1 MKIIK
6 RLAFVLGML
15 VNVVMCEV
23 GNKIDNK
30 IKDFC
35 GDSGI
40 SKCISFYETSCDSG
54 NFWACGALNGLNRRD
69 FDKITTIDK
78 NSDMKFGELVCQNYN
93 GSTADIDK
101 IWLNT
106 IKYAKEIGKFL
117 AENNVAETSSVM
129 QEMAGIVA
137 KGESIIKEA
146 KTSKWQ
152 TEFKQNVPKICR
164 EIGDTYIYG
173 RDGIRKDIKKGMQ
186 YLKKS
191 CDYGYYGAC
200 YDLGYI
206 YNDTWYGIKNISL
219 AKKYY
224 EKACDLG
231 NKHSCGDDCWAY
243 KSSCDEYIKLHQ
255 KGVK

>member
-15 VNVVMCEV
+15 VGVVSV
-23 GNKIDNK
+23 GMGETESNKIDNK
-30 IKDFC
+30 IKEFC

-40 SKCISFYETSCDSG
+40 SKCISFYESSCDNG
-54 NFWACGALNGLNRRD
+54 NFWACGVLDKLDMRDVDGIVKKYGLKLKYELE
-69 FDKITTIDK
+69 FDE
-78 NSDMKFGELVCQNYN
+78 FVCQSYN
-93 GSTADIDK
+93 GSVADMEK
-101 IWLNT
+101 IVLDS

-117 AENNVAETSSVM
+117 AENNVAETSSAM
-129 QEMAGIVA
+129 QEMARIVA
-137 KGESIIKEA
+137 RRESIMKES

-152 TEFKQNVPKICR
+152 TEFKQSVLEFCR
-164 EIGDTYIYG
+164 EIGNAYIYG
-173 RDGIRKDIKKGMQ
+173 SYGIKHDITKGLQ

-191 CDYGYYGAC
+191 CEYGYYVAC
-200 YDLGYI
+200 FYLGFFYSE
-206 YNDTWYGIKNISL
+206 TWYGIKNISL

-231 NKHSCGDDCWAY
+231 HKV
-243 KSSCDEYIKLHQ
+243 SCDEYIKLHQ

>member
-15 VNVVMCEV
+15 VSVGMCEV
-23 GNKIDNK
+23 IEGNK

-40 SKCISFYETSCDSG
+40 SKCISFYESSCNSG
-54 NFWACGALNGLNRRD
+54 NFWACEMLDRLNMSD
-69 FDKITTIDK
+69 FDEAVINK
-78 NSDMKFGELVCQNYN
+78 NNDMKFGEFICQSYN
-93 GSTADIDK
+93 GSTADIEK
-101 IWLNT
+101 IILNL

-117 AENNVAETSSVM
+117 AENNVAKTSSAM
-129 QEMAGIVA
+129 QEMARIVA
-137 KGESIIKEA
+137 QEESIITETKA
-146 KTSKWQ
+146 PKWQ
-152 TEFKQNVPKICR
+152 TDFKQTILEACEKI
-164 EIGDTYIYG
+164 GYDYIYG
-173 RDGIRKDIKKGMQ
+173 GDEISKDITKGTA

-191 CDYGYYGAC
+191 CDYGYYVAC
-200 YDLGYI
+200 YKLGNI
-206 YNDTWYGIKNISL
+206 YFSSTFDKGLKHLKNLSL

-231 NKHSCGDDCWAY
+231 DKY
-243 KSSCDEYIKLHQ
+243 SCDNYIELHQ